1 MENAQKS
8 ALTFVVLNTRDLKE
22 HVELRAGTPLRLEL
36 RQRVTFKCAEGI

>member
-8 ALTFVVLNTRDLKE
+8 ALTFVVKE

-36 RQRVTFKCAEGI
+36 RQTVTFKCAEGI